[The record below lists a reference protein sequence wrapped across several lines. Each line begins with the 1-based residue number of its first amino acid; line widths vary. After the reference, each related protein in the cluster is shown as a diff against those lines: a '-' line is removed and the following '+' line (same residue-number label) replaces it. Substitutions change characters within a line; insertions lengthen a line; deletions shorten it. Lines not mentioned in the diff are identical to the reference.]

1 MLCVTREAVMMRV
14 CDLRRDLAV
23 KIRRTAVDV
32 FGESVDELLPSLL
45 RVSALKSERRELSFF
60 ELFAYE

>member
-23 KIRRTAVDV
+23 KIRRAAVDM
-32 FGESVDELLPSLL
+32 FGKSVDEFLPSLL